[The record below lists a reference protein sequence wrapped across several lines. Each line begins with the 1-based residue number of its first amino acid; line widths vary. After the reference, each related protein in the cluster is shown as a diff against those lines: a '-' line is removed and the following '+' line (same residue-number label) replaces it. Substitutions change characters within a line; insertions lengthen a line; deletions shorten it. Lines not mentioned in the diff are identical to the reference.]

1 MKKEEL
7 MKIEGMTDAI
17 ADAVEAAV
25 GDELK
30 NYIPKSRFDEV
41 NEAKK
46 KAEALIKERDKQ
58 LETIK
63 NASGDTETLKK
74 QIEDLQADNK
84 KAKAD
89 YEASIKA
96 LRVDNAVS
104 AAISAAGGK
113 NTIAIKALL
122 KDLDKAEFND
132 DGTVKGLDEQIK
144 ALVKSDAYLFE
155 SNSNNTKPSGASP
168 ARGNENKPIAKQDF
182 SKMTYEELAAYME
195 ANPDVE

>member
-1 MKKEEL
+1 
-7 MKIEGMTDAI
+7 MTDAI

-104 AAISAAGGK
+104 AAISAVGGK

-122 KDLDKAEFND
+122 KDLDKAELND